1 VRAKEYYYQNK
12 LNLAKNVATPK
23 RKGAHLIYCYLL
35 KKHYKSSSVN
45 IDYSKKIA
53 YLHYDYGNKNVI
65 DSRLFSA
72 NSRVVE
78 IHFNSIGDLMLTCL
92 KNNSNRKAIY
102 QQVKI

>member
-1 VRAKEYYYQNK
+1 VKAREFYYRNK
-12 LNLAKNVATPK
+12 SNLNEIIAAPKKKVA
-23 RKGAHLIYCYLL
+23 HSFYCYLL
-35 KKHYKSSSVN
+35 KKHYKATLVN
-45 IDYSKKIA
+45 IDYTKKIA

-72 NSRVVE
+72 NTRVVE
-78 IHFNSIGDLMLTCL
+78 IHFNSIGDLMITCL